1 MTTATRVDR
10 MQVDDLSVA
19 DISNNN
25 IETKPELSSQ
35 SSGNAF
41 IDKLTLELLMNRNHY
56 NRYISQTNPQKFR
69 EHQEHLQNLEKY
81 RDSILEITESLLAD
95 PDRQITTEVNNEFD
109 VYVKTLIRYF
119 HMKELENNCNNNNGS
134 SKYVSTEEDSEDTL
148 FGESGSRARQP
159 PTHSYWGKECV
170 VKNYD
175 R

>member
-1 MTTATRVDR
+1 MNKF
-10 MQVDDLSVA
+10 
-19 DISNNN
+19 DISCS
-25 IETKPELSSQ
+25 ETGSEPELSSQ
-35 SSGNAF
+35 SSGNEF

-81 RDSILEITESLLAD
+81 RDSILEITESLLTD

-119 HMKELENNCNNNNGS
+119 HMKELENNSNNNNGG
-134 SKYVSTEEDSEDTL
+134 SKYVSTEDDSEDTL
-148 FGESGSRARQP
+148 FGESGSRARRP
-159 PTHSYWGKECV
+159 PTHSYWGKESV
-170 VKNYD
+170 VKKYD